1 MKSKWTFF
9 GLLLLFSLTVL
20 GADFEILIDAQK
32 DAYYNTLTGPSDGW
46 LWIPSIAFNDNGPQ
60 PDDDWDLSANW
71 YSAWDETYLY
81 VYVDV
86 VDDMVYQTGTP
97 DYWKNDCFDAKIDP
111 DPYVNATSE
120 VFCFAMT
127 CMDSADIDP
136 SLYAGVGNIVE
147 TVGGGWIV
155 DTDSTAFKSVT
166 PDDYARTLTDN
177 GYILECRLKW
187 EWVATSSK
195 GPIDPVEGGTYGFA
209 VSIHDNDNGAS
220 ARDNSIEWAA
230 NLVDAVWN
238 NCTNMGYIELL
249 ADHKINYVPESLIDP
264 AIAYPDPQ
272 IFIPTITTAVSPS
285 SAIVRNFTLAQNYP
299 NPFNPATTISYTLGK
314 PSAVKLSVYDLGGHE
329 VAVLVNGMRPAGM
342 HAAQF
347 DGSNLTSG
355 IYFYKLQAT
364 DQVITRKMMLVK

>member
-20 GADFEILIDAQK
+20 GADFEIIIDAEK

-46 LWIPSIAFNDNGPQ
+46 LWIPSLAFNDNGPQ

-86 VDDMVYQTGTP
+86 VDDMVYQTSGSN
-97 DYWKNDCFDAKIDP
+97 YWMNDCFDAKIDP
-111 DPYVNATSE
+111 DANVNVTSE

-127 CMDSADIDP
+127 CMDSADIDA
-136 SLYAGVGNIVE
+136 SIYAGVGNIVE
-147 TVGGGWIV
+147 TVGGGW
-155 DTDSTAFKSVT
+155 TGTERPTSE
-166 PDDYARTLTDN
+166 DYARALTGD

-195 GPIDPVEGGTYGFA
+195 GPIYPGVGDMYGFA

-264 AIAYPDPQ
+264 SISYPDPQ
-272 IFIPTITTAVSPS
+272 IYIPTIIDAVSPN
-285 SAIVRNFTLAQNYP
+285 SAIVKNFSLSRNYP

-314 PSAVKLSVYDLGGHE
+314 QSAVKLSVCDLRGHE
-329 VAVLVNGMRPAGM
+329 VATLVNGIRPVGT
-342 HAAQF
+342 HTVQF

-355 IYFYKLQAT
+355 IYFYKLQAA
-364 DQVITRKMMLVK
+364 DQVITRKMMLIK